1 MHGVLLALLIG
12 LWRIEPAQEIV
23 LPPVTLKIE
32 GKGGSAGTPGGGGG
46 DAARPGE
53 ARNADTYL
61 QASTTPPETPAPAPT
76 PTPKKTPDITPL
88 QPKPVPKPVT
98 QTKPLPRPQAKP
110 QPQPIPAVV
119 APPAPL
125 TPEPTPSTASLQQPN
140 ATAPAPA
147 GSGSGSEG
155 AGSAGNGNVGS
166 GHGIFGTGSGD
177 PDDYLDQ
184 LRRWINRYKKY
195 PDDALKKKEEGTV
208 VISFTLAH
216 DGTVTGTW
224 IEKSSGNPL
233 LDTAALQMMHDASP
247 VPAVPP
253 KYWSRTGPITVPVD
267 FSIGFFNR
275 ILP

>member
-1 MHGVLLALLIG
+1 MHGALLALLIG

-53 ARNADTYL
+53 ARNANTNL
-61 QASTTPPETPAPAPT
+61 QASATSPETPAPT
-76 PTPKKTPDITPL
+76 PQKTPDITPL
-88 QPKPVPKPVT
+88 KPKPVQKPLTQT
-98 QTKPLPRPQAKP
+98 QTKPPLPRPQAKP
-110 QPQPIPAVV
+110 QPQPIPAVI
-119 APPAPL
+119 APPVPL
-125 TPEPTPSTASLQQPN
+125 TPAPTPSTASLKQPN

-147 GSGSGSEG
+147 GAGSGSEG
-155 AGSAGNGNVGS
+155 ASSAGDGNVGS
-166 GHGIFGTGSGD
+166 GHGIFGSGSGD
-177 PDDYLDQ
+177 PDAYLDQ

-233 LDTAALQMMHDASP
+233 LDAAALQMMHDASP

>member
-1 MHGVLLALLIG
+1 MHGALLALLIG

-53 ARNADTYL
+53 ARNANTNL
-61 QASTTPPETPAPAPT
+61 QASATSPETPAPT
-76 PTPKKTPDITPL
+76 PQKTPDITPL
-88 QPKPVPKPVT
+88 KPKPVQKPLTQT
-98 QTKPLPRPQAKP
+98 QTKPLT
-110 QPQPIPAVV
+110 PA
-119 APPAPL
+119 
-125 TPEPTPSTASLQQPN
+125 PTPSTASLKQPN

-147 GSGSGSEG
+147 GAGSGSEG
-155 AGSAGNGNVGS
+155 ASSAGDGNVGS
-166 GHGIFGTGSGD
+166 GHGIFGSGSGD
-177 PDDYLDQ
+177 PDAYLDQ